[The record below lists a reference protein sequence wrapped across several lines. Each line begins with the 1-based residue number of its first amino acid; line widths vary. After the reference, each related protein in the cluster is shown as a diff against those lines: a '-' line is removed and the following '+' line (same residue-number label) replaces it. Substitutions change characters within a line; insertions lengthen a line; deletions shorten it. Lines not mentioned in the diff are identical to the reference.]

1 MNGKDTASPASSPS
15 SGVDSGVDTV
25 TRQRQRGALVSY
37 ANEPEGQH
45 MATALVRELQARGC
59 DVISD
64 HDLPRQNP
72 VSVATWMD
80 DQIAARTVLCV
91 ITAGYVHAYQET
103 EAAPKRKGVRYELRA
118 IRQRIYDHEGRYGCP
133 VIPVTTTT
141 FPLDLVPETLRG
153 LNISRFDPDTGAG
166 ADELAERIAALEGKR
181 GDPYRFRQVLRELE
195 DDRPAVQAIELVG
208 EALRL
213 AEDPDLSWDLV
224 HAFPRLADVL
234 KDHGQVSLM
243 RTLTDRCLDA
253 LREKTPLLQWE
264 LEIKAR
270 LLICGK
276 AWYLQRDRLLRE
288 ALDDAREGIRLAE
301 RFDVR
306 RTAAY
311 GRQCVGRIQRLLAE
325 DGNDVEHHLR
335 VSAQTIS
342 EAVALFRA
350 IDGDHPRRSEAGAC
364 LTLGARTQLTRYRL
378 LGDTG
383 ALADAEAMATE
394 AAGMLTAEQ
403 QKDRHDLAIL
413 LGEIAAA
420 NRRHTEGRKL
430 LGGVIESLI
439 AECGARSEILARAY
453 VARAHIAPRSAKA
466 EIVADLNKAR
476 EIFQRQ
482 QLTHAAAACE
492 WDILSTDPRAVQISR
507 ADVLA
512 LERLTP
518 DPRVRLGAV
527 AKRAGQPDFH
537 LARRQVDW
545 AALVDRGR

>member
-1 MNGKDTASPASSPS
+1 MNGKDMASPASAPS
-15 SGVDSGVDTV
+15 VKADTV
-25 TRQRQRGALVSY
+25 TRPRGAMVSY

-45 MATALVRELQARGC
+45 MATALVRELRALGC

-64 HDLPRQNP
+64 HELAMRNP

-80 DQIAARTVLCV
+80 DQIAARIVICV
-91 ITAGYVHAYQET
+91 ITAGYLHAYQET
-103 EAAPKRKGVRYELRA
+103 EVAPKRKGVRYELRA

-133 VIPVTTTT
+133 VIPVATMS
-141 FPLDLVPETLRG
+141 FPLDLVPQTLRG

-166 ADELAERIAALEGKR
+166 ADELAARIAALEGKR

-195 DDRPAVQAIELVG
+195 DDRPAEQAIALVG
-208 EALRL
+208 ECLRL
-213 AEDPDLSWDLV
+213 AEDPDLSHDLV
-224 HAFPRLADVL
+224 PAFPRLADVI
-234 KDHGQVSLM
+234 KDHGQIGLM
-243 RTLTDRCLDA
+243 RTLTDRCLGA

-264 LEIKAR
+264 LEIEAR

-276 AWYLQRDRLLRE
+276 AWYLQRDHLLRE

-301 RFDVR
+301 RFDAR

-325 DGNDVEHHLR
+325 DGGDVEHHLR
-335 VSAQTIS
+335 LSERAIS
-342 EAVALFRA
+342 EAVALFHA

-378 LGDTG
+378 LGDTK

-403 QKDRHDLAIL
+403 KKDRHDVAIL
-413 LGEIAAA
+413 RGEIAAA
-420 NRRHTEGRKL
+420 NRRHSEGRRL

-439 AECGARSEILARAY
+439 VQCGAFSEILARAY
-453 VARAHIAPRSAKA
+453 VARAHIAPRSAKS
-466 EIVADLNKAR
+466 EIVADLVKAR
-476 EIFQRQ
+476 DIFQRQ

-492 WDILSTDPRAVQISR
+492 WEILSVDPRTVQITH
-507 ADVLA
+507 ADVRELT
-512 LERLTP
+512 RLTP
-518 DPRVRLGAV
+518 DPRVRLAAL
-527 AKRAGQPDFH
+527 AKRARQSDPH
-537 LARRQVDW
+537 TARKPVDW
-545 AALVDRGR
+545 AALVDRGL